1 MKMKSFPMLLA
12 ALLLPTLAAA
22 TEITPGA
29 IEITGGSRL
38 GVGSFNIEETTKTP
52 GLPNEVVKTDRSAFD
67 FEAGALY
74 YLTKNVG
81 VGLELGY
88 AREKNKSGPVTVTES
103 LFTIGPKVGVDVG
116 IAEKLSV
123 FGEGAILYA
132 TGTFK
137 EEDATDPAA
146 NVKNDRS
153 GYVLGLGAGLKY
165 FPVRAFSLNIGID
178 YRYRSLTEKQ
188 PAGVEVVTT
197 TGGIGAFAGLS
208 FYFGN

>member
-1 MKMKSFPMLLA
+1 MKMKSFPLLLA

-22 TEITPGA
+22 SEITPGA
-29 IEITGGSRL
+29 IEVTGGSRL
-38 GVGSFNIEETTKTP
+38 GIGSFNVEETTKTP
-52 GLPNEVVKTDRSAFD
+52 GQPNDVVKTDRSVFD

-88 AREKNKSGPVTVTES
+88 GRVKDETGPVTLTES
-103 LFTIGPKVGVDVG
+103 LFTIGPKVGVDLGV
-116 IAEKLSV
+116 AEKLSV

-132 TGTFK
+132 TGTLK

-146 NVKNDRS
+146 NFKNDRS
-153 GYVLGLGAGLKY
+153 GYVLGLAAGVKY
-165 FPVRAFSLNIGID
+165 FPVRAFSLNVGLD
-178 YRYRSLTEKQ
+178 YRYQSLTEKQ
-188 PAGVEVVTT
+188 PAGVEVTT
-197 TGGIGAFAGLS
+197 KTGGIGAFAGLS